1 MDDFGTTEGMTI
13 GTTMITYLES
23 LEQFTTTTLTYWI
36 EIDLQ
41 PGTTP
46 DSLTELQKDSIG
58 IHGLEGIKGYITTL
72 GTHMTGYE
80 YIGEGERDNY
90 RLTFSGTILT
100 RQDHSQIEYIS
111 IGDYIQI

>member
-41 PGTTP
+41 PGTT
-46 DSLTELQKDSIG
+46 
-58 IHGLEGIKGYITTL
+58 H
-72 GTHMTGYE
+72 
-80 YIGEGERDNY
+80 
-90 RLTFSGTILT
+90 
-100 RQDHSQIEYIS
+100 
-111 IGDYIQI
+111 